1 MAAYVLQR
9 LLSGEITARPD
20 PDEGLGRYYE
30 PFVFDRN
37 LRTQPTEFDIV
48 FLAEVG
54 DGTSA
59 IFNYQLSY
67 NADRICVERLF
78 SRTTKPRARD
88 RELFT
93 RKWNSESGRSEEHTS
108 ELQSLM
114 RISHAVFC
122 LKKKHTISTTTQYLY
137 HPELN

>member
-1 MAAYVLQR
+1 MAADVLQR

-67 NADRICVERLF
+67 NADRICEE
-78 SRTTKPRARD
+78 KIGRA
-88 RELFT
+88 
-93 RKWNSESGRSEEHTS
+93 HS

-114 RISHAVFC
+114 RISYAVFC
-122 LKKKHTISTTTQYLY
+122 LKKKH
-137 HPELN
+137 H

>member
-1 MAAYVLQR
+1 MAADVLQR

-20 PDEGLGRYYE
+20 PDEGLGGYYE

-67 NADRICVERLF
+67 NADRIFEERLF
-78 SRTTKPRARD
+78 FRPTKPRARE
-88 RELFT
+88 REDW
-93 RKWNSESGRSEEHTS
+93 KSDVAGKKES
-108 ELQSLM
+108 
-114 RISHAVFC
+114 V
-122 LKKKHTISTTTQYLY
+122 
-137 HPELN
+137 